1 MRKTVLLLASSA
13 LVVLLAAGVALA
25 AVVNCVAG
33 ADECVGTN
41 NPDTLNGSEV
51 GDSMEGRSGD
61 DRLYGNAGSDDF
73 DGGRHEDTI
82 RGGEGEDFVSYDL
95 AGEDKIYGDG
105 GQDFLV
111 DDSQR
116 CAPSG
121 DCVGDRNLLVGG
133 EGGDYLQGHSRLYG
147 GPGNDEIYGVYF
159 YGGSRVMSGGTGTD
173 VISSQGRVAD
183 TIYAQDGERDEI
195 SCGPKTDKVYY
206 DAGIDS
212 VDSGNCERRIAQP
225 PR

>member
-1 MRKTVLLLASSA
+1 MRKPVLLLVSGT
-13 LVVLLAAGVALA
+13 LVVLLAAGVAFA
-25 AVVNCVAG
+25 AVVNCVEG

-41 NPDTLNGSEV
+41 NPDTLNGSAVEDV
-51 GDSMEGRSGD
+51 MDGRSGD
-61 DRLYGNAGSDDF
+61 DKLNGNAGADAF
-73 DGGRHEDTI
+73 DGGKHEDTI
-82 RGGEGEDFVSYDL
+82 RGGEGEDFVACDL
-95 AGEDKIYGDG
+95 EGEDRIYGG
-105 GQDFLV
+105 GGSDFLV

-116 CAPSG
+116 CNLAG

-133 EGGDYLQGHSRLYG
+133 EGVDHLQGHNRLHG

-159 YGGSRVMSGGTGTD
+159 HGGSRVMSGGTGID
-173 VISSQGRVAD
+173 VISSQGRVSD

-206 DAGIDS
+206 DEGIDS
-212 VDSGNCERRIAQP
+212 VNVGNCERRVAKP

>member
-1 MRKTVLLLASSA
+1 MRKTILLLSSGT
-13 LVVLLAAGVALA
+13 LVVLLTVGVAFA
-25 AVVNCVAG
+25 AVVNCEAG
-33 ADECVGTN
+33 ADTCVGTN
-41 NPDTLNGSEV
+41 NPDTLNGSGV
-51 GDSMEGRSGD
+51 GDWMYGLSGD
-61 DRLYGNAGSDDF
+61 DKLHGNAGEDAF
-73 DGGRHEDTI
+73 RGGKHGDTI
-82 RGGEGEDFVSYDL
+82 RGGEGSDFVAYDL

-105 GQDFLV
+105 GDDFLV

-116 CAPSG
+116 CTQAG

-133 EGGDYLQGHSRLYG
+133 EGVDHLQGHNKLYG

-173 VISSQGRVAD
+173 VISSQGLVTD

-195 SCGPKTDKVYY
+195 SCGAKTDTVYY
-206 DAGIDS
+206 DKGIDAVNS
-212 VDSGNCERRIAQP
+212 SNCERRIAQP